1 MQELLGPARCGGVGG
16 GGIGIGGIGGI
27 GGAAAAVAL
36 GVRQRAR
43 RNLYQSCMNGG
54 FFDRTFR
61 SVQVDELSY
70 DDDFVDAA
78 ELLIDYHYRAQGR
91 GQRVTTVSY

>member
-1 MQELLGPARCGGVGG
+1 MTKVRGDFEVALVLVAAGFEDSWHLAFVNER
-16 GGIGIGGIGGI
+16 GGI
-27 GGAAAAVAL
+27 
-36 GVRQRAR
+36 
-43 RNLYQSCMNGG
+43 YESCMNGD

>member
-1 MQELLGPARCGGVGG
+1 
-16 GGIGIGGIGGI
+16 
-27 GGAAAAVAL
+27 
-36 GVRQRAR
+36 
-43 RNLYQSCMNGG
+43 MNGG